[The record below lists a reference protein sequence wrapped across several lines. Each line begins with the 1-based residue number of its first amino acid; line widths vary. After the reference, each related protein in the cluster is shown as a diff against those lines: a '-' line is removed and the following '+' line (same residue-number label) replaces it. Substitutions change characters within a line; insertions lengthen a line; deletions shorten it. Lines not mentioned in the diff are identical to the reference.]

1 MARQMSHTYRKTRAK
16 RIKKNER
23 RAYGGVPA
31 GGFRVLAKRSKQYQD
46 LVKLGIIT
54 DKKVR

>member
-31 GGFRVLAKRSKQYQD
+31 GGFRTLANRSEQYQN
-46 LVKLGIIT
+46 LVKDGIIRHKT
-54 DKKVR
+54 IR